1 MNEESFKK
9 EILDF
14 EDKYFSPYAAKNC
27 DDFTLLEALIQE
39 TGIIYYTAVHFV
51 DI

>member
-14 EDKYFSPYAAKNC
+14 EDKLLSLYATKNC
-27 DDFTLLEALIQE
+27 EARRERE
-39 TGIIYYTAVHFV
+39 TTVHQNLWQN
-51 DI
+51 I

>member
-14 EDKYFSPYAAKNC
+14 EDKYLSPYAAKNC
-27 DDFTLLEALIQE
+27 EARREREIFHPFR
-39 TGIIYYTAVHFV
+39 GPY
-51 DI
+51 

>member
-14 EDKYFSPYAAKNC
+14 EDKYLSPYAAKNC
-27 DDFTLLEALIQE
+27 EAR
-39 TGIIYYTAVHFV
+39 
-51 DI
+51 